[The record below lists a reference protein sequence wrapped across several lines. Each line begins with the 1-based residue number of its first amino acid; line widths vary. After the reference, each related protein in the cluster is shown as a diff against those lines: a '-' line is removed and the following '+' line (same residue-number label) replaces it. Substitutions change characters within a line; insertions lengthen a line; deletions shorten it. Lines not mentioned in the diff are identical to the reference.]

1 MIQLKVFVVGNTPK
15 SNEVVKKLENILSEA
30 LTPHFKL
37 EVIDIFEN
45 PEEVAAAG
53 IFATP
58 TLIKIYPG
66 PERRIFGDLTDKKKV
81 LFALGLVP
89 KN

>member
-1 MIQLKVFVVGNTPK
+1 MIQLKIFVVGNTPK
-15 SNEVVKKLENILSEA
+15 SNGVVRNLEKILSEA
-30 LTPHFKL
+30 LTPHFRL

-45 PEEVAAAG
+45 PGEVEAAR

-58 TLIKIYPG
+58 TLIKTYPG
-66 PERRIFGDLTDKKKV
+66 PEKRIFGDLTDKEKV

>member
-1 MIQLKVFVVGNTPK
+1 MNQLKIFVVGNTPK
-15 SNEVVKKLENILSEA
+15 SEQVVSNLQKILWEA
-30 LTPHFKL
+30 LEGQFRL

-45 PEEVAAAG
+45 PGEVKAAG

-58 TLIKIYPG
+58 TLIKTYPG
-66 PERRIFGDLTDKKKV
+66 PERRIFGDLTDKGKV